1 LGRRIVIGIG
11 LVLALVAG
19 VRWAQEASKPKVRVT
34 LFGKEGL
41 REVHTSR
48 KTVGEVLRQQGIRL
62 GPRDLVA
69 PPLDAPV
76 TAGMEIDLG
85 LVERHVKVEKRKLT
99 HQVLTQY
106 TETLNVGEIIDLE
119 AGKDGLAEQELETY
133 FLNGEEAF
141 EKVLRS
147 KVLEP
152 VKDAKVVEGTGF
164 RQKLY
169 PLTHRARA
177 RKALEME
184 ATAYYP
190 GAEDTWPY
198 TAGIAAS
205 GLKAGYGMAA
215 VDPKVI
221 PLKTKVYVEGYGFA
235 IAGDKGGAIKGRK
248 IDLCFDTYEEAVRY
262 GRKKVKVHLLR

>member
-1 LGRRIVIGIG
+1 VVIGAG
-11 LVLALVAG
+11 LVLALLTG
-19 VRWAQEASKPKVRVT
+19 GWWAHEASKPKVRVL
-34 LFGKEGL
+34 LFGKEGS
-41 REVHTSR
+41 REVLTSR
-48 KTVGEVLRQQGIRL
+48 STVAGVLRQEGIPF

-76 TAGMEIDLG
+76 TGGMEIDLG
-85 LVERHVKVEKRKLT
+85 LVERRVKVEKRKVA
-99 HQVLTQY
+99 HKVLTQY

-119 AGKDGLAEQELETY
+119 AGKDGLAEQEVETY
-133 FLNGEEAF
+133 LLNGEEAF
-141 EKVLRS
+141 EKVLSS

-152 VKDAKVVEGTGF
+152 VKNSRVVEGTGF

-198 TAGIAAS
+198 SSGIAAS

-221 PLKTKVYVEGYGFA
+221 PLRTKVYVEGYGFA

-262 GRKKVKVHLLR
+262 GRKKVTVHILR

>member
-1 LGRRIVIGIG
+1 VSLFDKDGFRE
-11 LVLALVAG
+11 VLTSSSTVAG
-19 VRWAQEASKPKVRVT
+19 V
-34 LFGKEGL
+34 
-41 REVHTSR
+41 
-48 KTVGEVLRQQGIRL
+48 LRQEGVKF

-76 TAGMEIDLG
+76 TEGLEIDLG
-85 LVERHVKVEKRKLT
+85 LVERRVKVEKRKVV
-99 HQVLTQY
+99 HKVLVEY

-119 AGKDGLAEQELETY
+119 QGKDGLAEQEVETY
-133 FLNGEEAF
+133 LLNGEEAF
-141 EKVLRS
+141 EKVLSS

-152 VKDAKVVEGTGF
+152 VKDAKVLEGTAL

-169 PLTHRARA
+169 PLAKRARA
-177 RKALEME
+177 RKTLEME

-198 TAGIAAS
+198 ASGIAAS

-221 PLKTKVYVEGYGFA
+221 PLRTKVYVEGYGYA

-262 GRKKVKVHLLR
+262 GRKKVKVHILR